1 MTYPQIV
8 SRDEWRAAREE
19 LLIKEKE
26 ATHARDRLNA
36 ERRRLPMMRVEKE
49 YAFEGPDGTL
59 TLTDLFEGR
68 RQLIVYHFM
77 VAPDWEEG
85 CPGCTNLVDNLP
97 SRLARLQA
105 SDTTLALVSRAPLA
119 KLESYKARMN
129 WTAPWFSSYGS
140 DFNYDFGA
148 SDDNGEISGLSV
160 FLRHGEQILHSYST
174 YERGVDILL
183 GTYNYLDLTPLG
195 RQEDWEDRPEGSFT
209 PTKK

>member
-1 MTYPQIV
+1 
-8 SRDEWRAAREE
+8 
-19 LLIKEKE
+19 
-26 ATHARDRLNA
+26 
-36 ERRRLPMMRVEKE
+36 
-49 YAFEGPDGTL
+49 
-59 TLTDLFEGR
+59 
-68 RQLIVYHFM
+68 
-77 VAPDWEEG
+77 
-85 CPGCTNLVDNLP
+85 
-97 SRLARLQA
+97 
-105 SDTTLALVSRAPLA
+105 
-119 KLESYKARMN
+119 MN